1 MAKTAKTAKTPK
13 TAKKKPK
20 TAKKKPKTAKTAW
33 RNATRDDRRAIIA
46 MSQALFV
53 EDPGHKEMTARHVG
67 RTLTVLENEPARG
80 IAVVAEVDGA
90 IVGYALLCSF
100 WSNELHGE
108 VCTVDELFVVPVSRS
123 LGLGTALIT
132 ALQQGAVPRFRD
144 AVALELEVTPVNR
157 RARALYERLGFAG
170 RKNATM
176 RLLR

>member
-1 MAKTAKTAKTPK
+1 MAKTAKTAKT
-13 TAKKKPK
+13 AKKKPK
-20 TAKKKPKTAKTAW
+20 TPRTAW

-46 MSQALFV
+46 ISQALFV
-53 EDPGHKEMTARHVG
+53 EDPGHKEMTARHIG

-80 IAVVAEVDGA
+80 IAVVAEVDHA

-108 VCTVDELFVVPVSRS
+108 VCTVDELFVVPTSRS

-132 ALQQGAVPRFRD
+132 ALQRGAVPRFRD